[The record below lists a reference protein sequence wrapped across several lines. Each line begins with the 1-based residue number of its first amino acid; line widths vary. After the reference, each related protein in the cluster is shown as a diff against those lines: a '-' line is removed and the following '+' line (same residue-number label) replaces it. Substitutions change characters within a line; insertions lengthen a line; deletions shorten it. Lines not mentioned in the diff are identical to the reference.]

1 VADINLIFLKLTIED
16 KKGTLQ
22 ASYKKYLNKH
32 IPSDKRATI
41 LSSHSLAVNI
51 VVAIALPF
59 MGLLKD
65 NRDIY
70 TTHIILAIIMILMTY
85 MSTRYMDKRLGVR
98 QRKRGDKHDYSPMN
112 IGYTIEPLKPYKIVI
127 SQVC

>member
-1 VADINLIFLKLTIED
+1 
-16 KKGTLQ
+16 
-22 ASYKKYLNKH
+22 
-32 IPSDKRATI
+32 
-41 LSSHSLAVNI
+41 LAVNI

-85 MSTRYMDKRLGVR
+85 MSTRYMDKRLGVK
-98 QRKRGDKHDYSPMN
+98 QRKRGDKHDYTHP
-112 IGYTIEPLKPYKIVI
+112 
-127 SQVC
+127 